1 MKTKLIV
8 FSPNKKFGGTNLLL
22 ARTAANLE
30 RRHKIDLVLVDFED
44 GATRAAWLA
53 EGVPFEF
60 RPYDVGRSV
69 EIDQADVLLAVLLGT
84 KMFPAM
90 LKGGHRIRFLA
101 WCTAPQDAFK
111 FIPPSH
117 FFNAWGWR
125 SKKALLSTF
134 FSAHSRR
141 ISVFLREGASRG
153 GVVFMDEH
161 CHEVNE
167 QLFGPGITCALVP
180 ICTSLPSRAPR
191 VQHKASGKAYWV
203 GRVTDFKTESLVAV
217 ARGLLVEGSAVNE
230 IIVIGDGADTEKAKA
245 MLAGLPVRWLG
256 YIPPESLDAEIY
268 ANADLVFGHAT
279 ALLEAA
285 KLGIPSLLV
294 DGTYDRIPK
303 HTVKVEWLHRCPAS
317 YVGKIA
323 KPADFLGRPI
333 LDCLREYAAD
343 APGIGRAVF
352 IHWQENHHPD
362 VVSDKLAHTITHGD
376 YTYDDFLKSG
386 AAVPGCF
393 GAILDWIKLRIF
405 RRRY

>member
-8 FSPNKKFGGTNLLL
+8 FSPNRKSGGSNLLL

-30 RRHKIDLVLVDFED
+30 RRHGIDLVLVDFED

-53 EGVPFEF
+53 SGVPFEF
-60 RPYDVGRSV
+60 RPYQVGRSV

-84 KMFPAM
+84 KTFPAT

-125 SKKALLSTF
+125 SKKMLLSTF
-134 FSAHSRR
+134 FRSHSRR
-141 ISVFLREGASRG
+141 IFAFLREGSSRG
-153 GVVFMDEH
+153 GVVFMDGH
-161 CHEVNE
+161 CHAVNE
-167 QLFGPGITCALVP
+167 RLFGPGIPCSLIP

-191 VQHKASGKAYWV
+191 SHYKTSGKAYWI

-217 ARGLLVEGSAVNE
+217 ARGLLVEGSPVNE
-230 IIVIGDGADTEKAKA
+230 VVIIGDGADTEKAKVI
-245 MLAGLPVRWLG
+245 LAGLPIRWLG
-256 YIPPESLDAEIY
+256 YISPAELDAEIY
-268 ANADLVFGHAT
+268 TNADMVFGHGT

-303 HTVKVEWLHRCPAS
+303 HAVRWS
-317 YVGKIA
+317 GYIIA
-323 KPADFLGRPI
+323 QQ
-333 LDCLREYAAD
+333 
-343 APGIGRAVF
+343 V
-352 IHWQENHHPD
+352 
-362 VVSDKLAHTITHGD
+362 T
-376 YTYDDFLKSG
+376 
-386 AAVPGCF
+386 
-393 GAILDWIKLRIF
+393 
-405 RRRY
+405 